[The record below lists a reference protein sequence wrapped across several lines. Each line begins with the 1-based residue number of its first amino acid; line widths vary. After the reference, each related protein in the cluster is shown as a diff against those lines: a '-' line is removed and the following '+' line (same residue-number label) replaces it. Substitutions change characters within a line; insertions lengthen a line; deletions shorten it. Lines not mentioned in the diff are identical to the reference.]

1 MGRTR
6 QENSRRVLQSRNEQ
20 AGSARLFRHYAA
32 EWRRESGCVFAGT
45 CRRRNERR
53 RGNGRSRRALIRPPA
68 FLCRNIPAAFQA
80 RAGFLFCPLYLL
92 SCVPAAPVDVF
103 GVPLSLLFLRQKHT
117 KGAPVGKESIKR
129 PNQNRVWARAPKVFT
144 NARNFETRSHFH
156 FFSLRFS
163 IFTSLPLIKRVE
175 SR

>member
-6 QENSRRVLQSRNEQ
+6 QEISRRVLQSRNEQ

-32 EWRRESGCVFAGT
+32 AGRRESGCVFAGT

-68 FLCRNIPAAFQA
+68 FSLPKHSRRVPSASGIS
-80 RAGFLFCPLYLL
+80 FCPLYLL
-92 SCVPAAPVDVF
+92 SCFPAAPVDVF
-103 GVPLSLLFLRQKHT
+103 GVPLSLLFLRNKPT

-156 FFSLRFS
+156 FFFLTFFHFYLS
-163 IFTSLPLIKRVE
+163 TSH
-175 SR
+175 